1 MPPLHHF
8 VAPGLVVLGAGIG
21 AGVVVQSSSATEISE
36 VVPATAQESRG
47 GIEPPAPLEARD
59 YPNVP
64 PAVVAAGPTA
74 ALIIPPASL
83 PVAQIPS
90 ARPADAGTADPDQP
104 TFETVTAPQTVLSAA
119 ADGQPEESPL
129 GDVVS
134 HGSFVQFAGQTA
146 EVLNT
151 IAAAFGQGLPRP
163 AVVPRSIN
171 PTFATDDG
179 SRRTSP
185 SGDRK
190 RDDAGKSTSEAKRT
204 GGGATDGKKG
214 GADRR
219 ATTAKSD

>member
-59 YPNVP
+59 YPNEP

-83 PVAQIPS
+83 PVA
-90 ARPADAGTADPDQP
+90 DTADPDQP

-129 GDVVS
+129 GDGVS
-134 HGSFVQFAGQTA
+134 DGSFVQFAGQTA

>member
-21 AGVVVQSSSATEISE
+21 AGVVMQSSSATEISE

-47 GIEPPAPLEARD
+47 GIEVPAPQEARD
-59 YPNVP
+59 YPDVP

-83 PVAQIPS
+83 PVAQIPP
-90 ARPADAGTADPDQP
+90 ARPAEAGTADPDQP

-119 ADGQPEESPL
+119 ADGEPEQTPL
-129 GDVVS
+129 GDGVS
-134 HGSFVQFAGQTA
+134 DGSFVQFAGQTA

-151 IAAAFGQGLPRP
+151 IVAAFGQGLPRP
-163 AVVPRSIN
+163 AVVPQSIN
-171 PTFATDDG
+171 PTVATDDG

-185 SGDRK
+185 NVDRK

-204 GGGATDGKKG
+204 GGGATDGRKG